1 MNHRRGIFC
10 EGVAGSK
17 PKASTWND
25 PGCILDVLVPALRSD
40 QEAEATLFGLHEPAP
55 QLAFLLLNIYV
66 YYIYICWNVWIIC
79 IYIYVVYIIRRFNV
93 DLKIFKEMLA
103 LWLQNGPLKPR
114 ADRSVQQT
122 YTLKASPCGTRP
134 LDKEGYLHVRD
145 YGDEA
150 SMESFLRRSRSAVG
164 FRNKHFS
171 IPTESIVSTSWR

>member
-1 MNHRRGIFC
+1 MLKC
-10 EGVAGSK
+10 
-17 PKASTWND
+17 
-25 PGCILDVLVPALRSD
+25 LD
-40 QEAEATLFGLHEPAP
+40 
-55 QLAFLLLNIYV
+55 NMY
-66 YYIYICWNVWIIC
+66 